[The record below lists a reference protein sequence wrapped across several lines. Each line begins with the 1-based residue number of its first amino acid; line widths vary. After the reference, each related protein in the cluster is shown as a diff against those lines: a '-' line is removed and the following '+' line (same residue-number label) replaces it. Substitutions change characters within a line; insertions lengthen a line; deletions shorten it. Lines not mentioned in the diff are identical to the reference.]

1 MKKILLLLIFAA
13 IAGVGLNAP
22 IAALARESVSETS
35 TTFID
40 TNSGEAGPTA
50 AKVNGEKVRNLP
62 IAPQQNKAALTEE
75 EQPVSNGGLIYW
87 LRGWLHVIDHQGEEA
102 DSGVSGF
109 LLAAPNAPGD
119 LTRTLT
125 SIGGNEGRD
134 GLLQNLLFATV
145 ILFGGFCLEL
155 LFRKFTARLTTQLA
169 DFDHESE
176 LGLGRLWGA
185 MFQILPRLLHITVF
199 AFASVGIFILTHT
212 GQIQSVRA
220 LFMAILVAIVSA
232 RSIVLVSTFLC
243 SPDIRGFRLLPL
255 GDVAATA
262 IHRSIT
268 ILAFYITFGMMF
280 ITLLA
285 DLGAVQATLQFVGMV
300 LGSILIALIVI
311 IILAKKETVRASIL
325 IVEEGERVSWL
336 RRQFAFSWHI
346 PAMLYLFGIWL
357 IWLNTLLS
365 GTDRDNG
372 ALLISLMIVPLYLL
386 LDQIAQWLVGVVVNT
401 LNIFRPP
408 KAEKG
413 ASSDNGQLFLEM
425 KEKESRLKKQ
435 ILRVLRIFMVI
446 VLVIWL
452 LSLWGYTMPFAVNM
466 VRAFFDILV
475 TLILALLFWKMTS
488 GYIERKLAESY
499 QEEEDEKADDIDEF
513 GSAIQ
518 RGRDYTILPM
528 LRKFIASTLVVMVTL
543 IVLSSIG
550 VNIGPLLAG
559 AGVVGLA
566 LGFGAQ
572 KLVSD
577 ILSGMFYL
585 LDDAFRVGE
594 YIEAGSVKG
603 SVENI
608 TLRNVMLRH
617 HRGMLQ
623 IVPHSELGSITNYMR
638 GGVIVKFNLEFPYD
652 TNVNTVRKIIK
663 KVGQEMLDDLELGPD
678 FIKPLK
684 SQGVREIANS
694 VMVIRAKFTAQP
706 GKHFV
711 IRREAYRRISEALGA
726 KGIHYAHRKVIVEVP
741 NLEEKKDKTQV
752 EQAKQILEAG
762 AAAGQIVSDSGQQE
776 GKDKQES
783 PV

>member
-1 MKKILLLLIFAA
+1 MKQILILLAVM
-13 IAGVGLNAP
+13 VGLAMTAP
-22 IAALARESVSETS
+22 AAAQVPESASETTS
-35 TTFID
+35 AV
-40 TNSGEAGPTA
+40 EAPMPVKVDSIGV
-50 AKVNGEKVRNLP
+50 KVNDEKVRGLP
-62 IAPQQNKAALTEE
+62 SAEPQKAAMLTEE
-75 EQPVSNGGLIYW
+75 KQPVFEGGLISW
-87 LRGWLHVIDHQGEEA
+87 LRSWLHLIDHQGEEA
-102 DSGVSGF
+102 DQGISGF
-109 LLAAPNAPGD
+109 LTAAPKAPGD
-119 LTRTLT
+119 LMRTLT
-125 SIGGNEGRD
+125 SIGGSKGLG
-134 GLLQNLLFATV
+134 GLLQNLLFAAV
-145 ILFGGFCLEL
+145 ILFGGFILEL
-155 LFRKFTARLTTQLA
+155 LFRKLTARLTSQLA
-169 DFDHESE
+169 DFDHKSE

-185 MFQILPRLLHITVF
+185 MFQILPRLVHITVF

-212 GQIQSVRA
+212 GQIQPVRTM
-220 LFMAILVAIVSA
+220 FMAILVAIVSA
-232 RSIVLVSTFLC
+232 RIIVLVSTFSC

-255 GDVAATA
+255 GDRAAAA
-262 IHRSIT
+262 IHRSAT
-268 ILAFYITFGMMF
+268 ILAWYIAFGVMF
-280 ITLLA
+280 IALLA
-285 DLGAVQATLQFVGMV
+285 ELGAAQTTIQFVGIV
-300 LGSILIALIVI
+300 LGTVLIALIVI
-311 IILAKKETVRASIL
+311 IILVRKETVRASIL
-325 IVEEGERVSWL
+325 SADEGEEVSWL
-336 RRQFAFSWHI
+336 RRQFASSWHI

-357 IWLNTLLS
+357 IWLHTLLS

-386 LDQIAQWLVGVVVNT
+386 LDQIAQWLVGVIVTT
-401 LNIFRPP
+401 LNIFQPP
-408 KAEKG
+408 KAKKE
-413 ASSDNGQLFLEM
+413 ANGHDGQTFLDL
-425 KEKESRLKKQ
+425 KEKQYRLKKQ
-435 ILRVLRIFMVI
+435 MLRALRIFIGM

-475 TLILALLFWKMTS
+475 TLILALLFWKMIS

-499 QEEEDEKADDIDEF
+499 MEEKDDETDDIDEF
-513 GSAIQ
+513 GSTKQ

-543 IVLSSIG
+543 IILSSIG

-577 ILSGMFYL
+577 ILSGIFYL

-638 GGVIVKFNLEFPYD
+638 GGIIVKFNLEFPYD
-652 TNVNTVRKIIK
+652 TNVNAVRKVIK
-663 KVGQEMLDDLELGPD
+663 KVGNEMLEDPEMGPD

-711 IRREAYRRISEALGA
+711 IRREAYRRITEALAA

-741 NLEEKKDKTQV
+741 NLEEKKNMPGTDKVKQV
-752 EQAKQILEAG
+752 LEAG
-762 AAAGQIVSDSGQQE
+762 AAAGQAVLDGKEQE
-776 GKDKQES
+776 GKGKTE
-783 PV
+783 

>member
-1 MKKILLLLIFAA
+1 MKQILIVLAVMI
-13 IAGVGLNAP
+13 GLALTAP
-22 IAALARESVSETS
+22 ASAQVPESASETTS
-35 TTFID
+35 AV
-40 TNSGEAGPTA
+40 EA
-50 AKVNGEKVRNLP
+50 AKPVKVDSIAVKVNDEKVRGLP
-62 IAPQQNKAALTEE
+62 SAEPQKTAALTEE
-75 EQPVSNGGLIYW
+75 SQPVSNSGLIYR
-87 LRGWLHVIDHQGEEA
+87 LRGWLHLIDHQGERPT
-102 DSGVSGF
+102 GVLSGF
-109 LLAAPNAPGD
+109 LTTAPNAPRD
-119 LTRTLT
+119 LIRTLMT
-125 SIGGNEGRD
+125 IGGNEGLN
-134 GLLQNLLFATV
+134 GLVQNLLFAAA

-155 LFRKFTARLTTQLA
+155 LFRKLTARLTTQLA
-169 DFDHESE
+169 DFDHKSE

-185 MFQILPRLLHITVF
+185 IFQILPRLVHITVF
-199 AFASVGIFILTHT
+199 AFASAGIFILTHT
-212 GQIQSVRA
+212 GQIQPVRA

-232 RSIVLVSTFLC
+232 RIIVLVSTFLC

-255 GDVAATA
+255 GDTAAAA
-262 IHRSIT
+262 IHRSIN
-268 ILAFYITFGMMF
+268 ILAWYITFGMMF

-300 LGSILIALIVI
+300 LGSVLIALIVI

-325 IVEEGERVSWL
+325 IVEEGEHLSWL

-357 IWLNTLLS
+357 IWINTMLS
-365 GTDRDNG
+365 GAGKDNG
-372 ALLISLMIVPLYLL
+372 ALLISLMIVPVYLL
-386 LDQIAQWLVGVVVNT
+386 LDQIAQWLVGAIVTT
-401 LNIFRPP
+401 LNIFQPT
-408 KAEKG
+408 KAKKE
-413 ASSDNGQLFLEM
+413 ANGDDGQTFLEL
-425 KEKESRLKKQ
+425 KEKQHRLKKQ
-435 ILRVLRIFMVI
+435 MLRVLRIFIGMF
-446 VLVIWL
+446 LVIWL

-475 TLILALLFWKMTS
+475 TLTLALLFWRMIS

-499 QEEEDEKADDIDEF
+499 QEEEDDKTDEVDEF
-513 GSAIQ
+513 GSAKQ

-543 IVLSSIG
+543 IILSSIG

-577 ILSGMFYL
+577 ILSGVFYL

-594 YIEAGSVKG
+594 YIQAGSLKG
-603 SVENI
+603 TVETI

-623 IVPHSELGSITNYMR
+623 IVPHSELGSITNFMR
-638 GGVIVKFNLEFPYD
+638 GGIVVKFNLEFPYD
-652 TNVNTVRKIIK
+652 IDVNAVRKIIK
-663 KVGQEMLDDLELGPD
+663 KVGKEMLEDPELGPD

-706 GKHFV
+706 GKHFM
-711 IRREAYRRISEALGA
+711 IQREGYRRISEALAA

-741 NLEEKKDKTQV
+741 NLEEKKDIPKADKVRQV
-752 EQAKQILEAG
+752 LEAG
-762 AAAGQIVSDSGQQE
+762 AAAGQIILD
-776 GKDKQES
+776 GKEQAEKDERG
-783 PV
+783 